1 MVGYYKYEG
10 IFQNMSFIESIT
22 AIQILI
28 GAAIMLFSIA
38 AGFKIKKDVSQKLR
52 AKWTVTLSLMFF
64 FFFGYIVTA
73 IILIL
78 NIAFPLEIIT
88 GTIFLGGAC
97 FVYLVIRLSQL
108 TIRDIN
114 EKDKHINGYAKI
126 LADRTSELEKEITER
141 KKVEEALTKRE
152 EQYRSLVEST
162 DDSIYVVDRNYGYV
176 FINKKHLTRI
186 GLSDDRYVG
195 RLYSEFHS
203 PEETKAFIE
212 KADVVFNRGESVHHE
227 YQSLRDGR
235 YFLLTL
241 SPAQRVYGT
250 ITAITVLSK
259 EITDYKKMQEQLR
272 ELSLTDQL
280 TCIYNRRGLFTLI
293 DPVLKQAKRQKKV
306 IFMLYADIDNMKEIN
321 DTFGHKEGDAA
332 LIETA
337 NILKTNYR
345 ESDIIAR
352 IGGDE
357 FVVIPV
363 GTAGDDIEKI
373 VDRLEKS
380 LEIYNS
386 KRKHDY
392 RLSLSIGVTYY
403 DPENPCSIE
412 ELLIQADELMYKHK
426 RNKKNS

>member
-1 MVGYYKYEG
+1 
-10 IFQNMSFIESIT
+10 MSFIESIT
-22 AIQILI
+22 AIEILI

-38 AGFKIKKDVSQKLR
+38 AGLKIKKDVSKKLR
-52 AKWTVTLSLMFF
+52 AKWTVTLSLMVF

-73 IILIL
+73 MILMLDIPS
-78 NIAFPLEIIT
+78 PLEIIT
-88 GTIFLGGAC
+88 GPIFLGGAC

-114 EKDKHINGYAKI
+114 EKDKHLNGYAKS

-141 KKVEEALTKRE
+141 KRAEEALKKSE

-162 DDSIYVVDRNYGYV
+162 DDSICVVDRNYRYV
-176 FINKKHLTRI
+176 FINKKHLKRL
-186 GLSDDRYVG
+186 GLSDDGYIG
-195 RLYSEFHS
+195 RLYNEFHS
-203 PEETKAFIE
+203 PEETKLFIE
-212 KADVVFNRGESVHHE
+212 KADKVFNRGESVYHE

-241 SPAQRVYGT
+241 SPAQIVDG
-250 ITAITVLSK
+250 IIKAITVISK
-259 EITDYKKMQEQLR
+259 EITDYKKMQDQLR

-280 TCIYNRRGLFTLI
+280 TCIYNRRGLFTLV
-293 DPVLKQAKRQKKV
+293 DRMLKQAKRQKKG
-306 IFMLYADIDNMKEIN
+306 IFMLYADIDNLKEIN

-386 KRKHDY
+386 ERKHDY

-426 RNKKNS
+426 KIKRTFNAN